1 MNKPKITRHAFELYL
16 NAHGPAQGS
25 DRWIIAGR
33 IRMIEMN
40 LCQYGTA
47 LRKYDPGIFSRAYNQ
62 YLKML

>member
-1 MNKPKITRHAFELYL
+1 MYKPRITRLVFGLYL

-25 DRWIIAGR
+25 DRWIIGGR

>member
-1 MNKPKITRHAFELYL
+1 MAKPVVTKKQFEDYL

-33 IRMIEMN
+33 IRMVEMN

-47 LRKYDPGIFSRAYNQ
+47 LRKYDPGIFRRAYNQ